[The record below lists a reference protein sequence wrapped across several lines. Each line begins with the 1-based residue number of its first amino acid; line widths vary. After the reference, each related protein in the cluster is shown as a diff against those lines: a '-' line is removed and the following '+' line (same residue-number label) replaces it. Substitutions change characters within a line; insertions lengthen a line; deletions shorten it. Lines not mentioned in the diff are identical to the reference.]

1 MLNWNEINEKLENL
15 QFTRTLSRNP
25 KEFEVFIKYTNEVYE
40 NFSIWEELHKKLVIL
55 IEKEEITISKQEA
68 VLLPLVNIFYLTEG
82 VLSYYIDI
90 VIFTMM
96 SKAQCFALRDRGKK
110 REISRLD
117 DLKQPRL
124 VDKLRF
130 LESHGFAFFS
140 DICDRNLRNAIAH
153 QDFKV
158 DREGVVRIK
167 KGKKKEYTFI
177 DLIKMDENCKSVMN
191 IVNRLLFA

>member
-1 MLNWNEINEKLENL
+1 MLDWDEIDEKLENL

-25 KEFEVFIKYTNEVYE
+25 EDFEVFIKYTNEVYE

-55 IEKEEITISKQEA
+55 IERQEIAISKQEA
-68 VLLPLVNIFYLTEG
+68 VLLPLVNIFYLIEG

-90 VIFTMM
+90 VIFTIM
-96 SKAQCFALRDRGKK
+96 SKEQCFVLKNRGKK

-117 DLKQPRL
+117 DLRQIRL
-124 VDKLRF
+124 MSKLRF

-158 DREGVVRIK
+158 DREGVVLIK

-177 DLIKMDENCKSVMN
+177 DLIKMDENCRSVMN